1 MLQGTYMMSQGF
13 YSFWM
18 ILPFFWGLIG
28 VGIIAVACI
37 RELIQVARGR
47 HNDK

>member
-13 YSFWM
+13 YGFWM

-37 RELIQVARGR
+37 RELIQVARG
-47 HNDK
+47 HNHHK